1 MKILNPT
8 KFISIDQV
16 VVSASTP
23 PPLPFF
29 LQMFGPCGPKHINY
43 RQYDFHNNN
52 QFLFLYVYTEQVA
65 VSASIP
71 PPLLFY
77 GVGWALRAQT

>member
-16 VVSASTP
+16 AVSASTP

-43 RQYDFHNNN
+43 GQYDFHNNN

-71 PPLLFY
+71 PPLLFF
-77 GVGWALRAQT
+77 GVGWALWAQT